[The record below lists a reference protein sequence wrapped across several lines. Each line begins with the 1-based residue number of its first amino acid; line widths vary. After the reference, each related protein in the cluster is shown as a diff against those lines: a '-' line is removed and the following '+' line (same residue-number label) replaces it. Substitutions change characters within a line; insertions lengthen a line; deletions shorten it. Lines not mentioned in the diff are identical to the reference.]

1 MPFCAHC
8 ASGRLLQGYA
18 WLAAVGTTSS
28 TERPA
33 VCSSRFRFMAVRMH
47 IPRDLDRYAG
57 RAMAAYSCPCAG
69 PNLPTPMGRMADLEP
84 VFKSE
89 SGELPAQLF
98 VLVYDELRK
107 VARRQ
112 RRGVGSPPTLNTTAL
127 VHETYLK
134 LSPAPAA
141 TGLSRAH
148 FLALAARAMRQVLVD
163 HARSR
168 ACLKRGGEITFTD
181 LQESSASTSVD
192 MVDMLALDR
201 ALVELADLD
210 ARAGRVVEW
219 HVFGGL
225 SIEEIAELQGVAA
238 RTTYRDWRRARAFL
252 VQHLGLAGA
261 IEKS

>member
-1 MPFCAHC
+1 MTA
-8 ASGRLLQGYA
+8 
-18 WLAAVGTTSS
+18 
-28 TERPA
+28 
-33 VCSSRFRFMAVRMH
+33 
-47 IPRDLDRYAG
+47 
-57 RAMAAYSCPCAG
+57 
-69 PNLPTPMGRMADLEP
+69 LEP
-84 VFKSE
+84 LSE
-89 SGELPAQLF
+89 NAYGELPAQLF

-107 VARRQ
+107 VARYQ
-112 RRGVGSPPTLNTTAL
+112 RRGAGSPATLNTTAL

-134 LSPAPAA
+134 LSPTSAA
-141 TGLSRAH
+141 AGLSRPH

-181 LQESSASTSVD
+181 LQENSAGTSGD
-192 MVDMLALDR
+192 MVDVLILDQ
-201 ALVELADLD
+201 ALVELTNLD

-252 VQHLGLAGA
+252 VQQLGLAGVV
-261 IEKS
+261 EKD

>member
-1 MPFCAHC
+1 M
-8 ASGRLLQGYA
+8 
-18 WLAAVGTTSS
+18 T
-28 TERPA
+28 
-33 VCSSRFRFMAVRMH
+33 
-47 IPRDLDRYAG
+47 
-57 RAMAAYSCPCAG
+57 
-69 PNLPTPMGRMADLEP
+69 DLEA
-84 VFKSE
+84 VSESE
-89 SGELPAQLF
+89 SGELPARLF
-98 VLVYDELRK
+98 VLVYDELRT
-107 VARRQ
+107 VARCQ
-112 RRGVGSPPTLNTTAL
+112 RRGVGSPATLNTTAL

-134 LSPAPAA
+134 LSPTPAA

-181 LQESSASTSVD
+181 LQENSAGTSGE
-192 MVDMLALDR
+192 MVDVLILDQ
-201 ALVELADLD
+201 ALVELTDLD

-238 RTTYRDWRRARAFL
+238 RTTFRDWRRARAFL

-261 IEKS
+261 VEKN